1 MTNRSK
7 TILISAALL
16 ALLVAAGLARKL
28 LQTGTA
34 RTQAY
39 FYGFIAVLCIASVP
53 LVYWLKIRLQGFEKQ
68 LTGAYLEK
76 YEQVLE
82 HIGNA
87 SLHGTVKTD
96 LAGDVLEMLLTAQKT
111 GRPADLVLPDT
122 AAFAA
127 ELIEARTGHRASRLM
142 SLLSSMIYLVCFIL
156 GTQLLLWLE
165 DTYKNLFAIRQSYD
179 ILSFYLL
186 LAFVLLPLL
195 KSERVQAK
203 SWRYLLPLGS
213 GILFVLLDSTLRHF
227 GGDVNVIPDQIVLI
241 AMMALIPL
249 LLLARQSLKSR
260 RPANPKAPPRDDGP
274 DKGLS

>member
-1 MTNRSK
+1 MGSFKKEAFFQR
-7 TILISAALL
+7 
-16 ALLVAAGLARKL
+16 
-28 LQTGTA
+28 
-34 RTQAY
+34 Y
-39 FYGFIAVLCIASVP
+39 P
-53 LVYWLKIRLQGFEKQ
+53 
-68 LTGAYLEK
+68 YLEK

-82 HIGNA
+82 HIGSA
-87 SLHGTVKTD
+87 SLPGAGKTD
-96 LAGDVLEMLLTAQKT
+96 LAGDVLEMLLTAQKS

-127 ELIEARTGHRASRLM
+127 EMIEARTGHRASRLM

-213 GILFVLLDSTLRHF
+213 GILFVLLVSTLRYF
-227 GGDVNVIPDQIVLI
+227 GGELPAVRFFLDGDINVIPDQVVLI

-249 LLLARQSLKSR
+249 LLLARQTLHMC
-260 RPANPKAPPRDDGP
+260 RPANPKAPPRNDRP
-274 DKGLS
+274 DKGLT